1 MLKKTPTGLGGILDQ
16 TTGVGPRKL
25 TSWIGSFVE
34 ATENLEAPK
43 IFRRWVA
50 ISTLAAVM
58 EQKVWV
64 TTSSPVHPNLYILIV
79 GHPGTG
85 KTRTLRVAKK
95 LAMNLT
101 NFHIA
106 PISMTF
112 AAMADVLNESV
123 RTMPDSSTFN
133 SLYICA
139 EEMGAFIHKYDNE
152 MIDGLAA
159 FYDPDPYAQRRR
171 TNDIKFEI
179 FSPQINMVA
188 GVTPQNL
195 LHVLPERAW
204 GQGFM
209 SRVIMVFSDERI
221 IGDDFA
227 PRPNLNLEHLEHD
240 LSTIFNLHGGFHVTE
255 EYRECINNWRAL
267 GEPPIPDHPKLTHYV
282 TRRRVHLYKLSMV
295 ASVDRGNS
303 LALTRDDFNTALNWL
318 AEAESLM
325 PDIFAAGSGNI
336 DGAAM
341 DEIHHFVLASDR
353 GNGVSEQK
361 IIHFARERVP
371 IHSILRIVEI
381 MQASGQLHCL
391 GVDRNSKIKFY
402 SAKPPAE
409 TLN

>member
-1 MLKKTPTGLGGILDQ
+1 M
-16 TTGVGPRKL
+16 
-25 TSWIGSFVE
+25 
-34 ATENLEAPK
+34 
-43 IFRRWVA
+43 
-50 ISTLAAVM
+50 
-58 EQKVWV
+58 
-64 TTSSPVHPNLYILIV
+64 
-79 GHPGTG
+79 
-85 KTRTLRVAKK
+85 RVAKR
-95 LAMNLT
+95 LAMTLT

-112 AAMADVLNESV
+112 AALADALSESV
-123 RTMPDSSTFN
+123 RNRTDGSSFN
-133 SLYICA
+133 SLFICA
-139 EEMGAFIHKYDNE
+139 EEMGAFVHKYDNE

-179 FSPQINMVA
+179 LSPQVNLVA

-209 SRVIMVFSDERI
+209 SRVIMVYSGDPAI

-227 PRPNLNLEHLEHD
+227 PRSTLNLGDLEHD
-240 LSTIFNLHGGFHVTE
+240 LGTIFNLHGGFHVTG
-255 EYRECINNWRAL
+255 EYRECINNWRQC
-267 GEPPIPDHPKLTHYV
+267 GEPPLPDHPKLTHYI

-303 LALTRDDFNTALNWL
+303 LALIKDDFNTALNWL
-318 AEAESLM
+318 AEAESHM
-325 PDIFAAGSGNI
+325 PDIFAAGAGNI

-353 GNGVSEQK
+353 GSGVSEQK

-381 MQASGQLHCL
+381 MQASGQLHLL
-391 GVDRNSKIKFY
+391 GMGRGNIKFY
-402 SAKPPAE
+402 SATSPTIAPSSD
-409 TLN
+409 LSLQ